1 MSLFSVSETG
11 LITVD
16 SKDMK
21 EAFIDAY
28 KGALGQNINTEAGT
42 FQGQMILN
50 DTAMLGYA
58 QNQCVLIANAY
69 SVLRA
74 KGSALDVVANFW
86 GYYRRQATATVVN
99 CVMSGNAGL
108 VIPKGS
114 LVSDGTYEYE
124 LLDDAEIGE
133 NGTVIGQFQCVK
145 KGAVVCLGGAITEI
159 VSTIDGWDTVVNNA
173 AGVTGYDRE
182 NDNQFRARITA
193 NWFNVRARGALG
205 AIWDNMAQLDNVI
218 SVCVRENP
226 SNEDIVIDGF
236 TLVEHS
242 VFVCV
247 AGGSESDIAECM
259 YNQKTIGA
267 NTNGNTNVS
276 WYDSTTGLTN
286 RYKIQRA
293 ETVNLSVEV
302 NYQTSYFTTADVEQ
316 QIKTAIMG
324 WVSENPFRIGQTI
337 SGNMLAQ
344 AFDGFVYAD
353 LLSIKVGVVDS
364 GKEADDYLTT
374 TIGQIAVLEEA
385 NITCTEVSNG

>member
-99 CVMSGNAGL
+99 CVMSGNVGL

-114 LVSDGTYEYE
+114 LVSDDSKNEYE

-145 KGAVVCLGGAITEI
+145 KGAIVCLGGEITEI
-159 VSTIDGWDTVVNNA
+159 VSTLDGWDTVVNNA

-182 NDNQFRARITA
+182 NDNF
-193 NWFNVRARGALG
+193 
-205 AIWDNMAQLDNVI
+205 
-218 SVCVRENP
+218 
-226 SNEDIVIDGF
+226 
-236 TLVEHS
+236 
-242 VFVCV
+242 
-247 AGGSESDIAECM
+247 
-259 YNQKTIGA
+259 
-267 NTNGNTNVS
+267 
-276 WYDSTTGLTN
+276 
-286 RYKIQRA
+286 KI
-293 ETVNLSVEV
+293 
-302 NYQTSYFTTADVEQ
+302 YQ
-316 QIKTAIMG
+316 
-324 WVSENPFRIGQTI
+324 
-337 SGNMLAQ
+337 
-344 AFDGFVYAD
+344 
-353 LLSIKVGVVDS
+353 
-364 GKEADDYLTT
+364 YL
-374 TIGQIAVLEEA
+374 E
-385 NITCTEVSNG
+385 

>member
-1 MSLFSVSETG
+1 MSLFSVTETG

-16 SKDMK
+16 SSEIKD
-21 EAFIDAY
+21 AFIQAY
-28 KGALGQNINTEAGT
+28 QGALGSGIRTDAGT

-50 DTAMLGYA
+50 DTAMLTYA

-99 CVMSGNAGL
+99 CLMSGTAGV
-108 VIPKGS
+108 VIQKGS
-114 LVSDGTYEYE
+114 LVSDGTNQYE
-124 LLDDAEIGE
+124 LLDDAEIGDG
-133 NGTVIGQFQCVK
+133 GTVVGQFQCTK

-159 VSTIDGWDTVVNNA
+159 VSTLEGWDTVVNNA

-205 AIWDNMAQLDNVI
+205 AIWDNMAKLDNVI

-226 SNEDIVIDGF
+226 SNADIVIDGF

-267 NTNGNTNVS
+267 NTNGDTNVS
-276 WYDSTTGLTN
+276 WYDRTTGLTN
-286 RYKIQRA
+286 KYKIQRA
-293 ETVNLSVEV
+293 ETVNLEVFV
-302 NYQTSYFTTADVEQ
+302 NYQTSYFTTADVEE

-353 LLSIKVGVVDS
+353 LLSIKLGVVDS
-364 GKEADDYLTT
+364 EDEPTDYLTT
-374 TIGQIAVLEEA
+374 TIGQIAVLEKA
-385 NITCTEVSNG
+385 NITCTEV

>member
-16 SKDMK
+16 SSGIKDS
-21 EAFIDAY
+21 FVQAY
-28 KGALGQNINTEAGT
+28 QDALGSDIRTDAGT

-50 DTAMLGYA
+50 DTSMLTYA

-99 CVMSGNAGL
+99 CVLSGNEGL
-108 VIPKGS
+108 IIPKGS
-114 LVSDGTYEYE
+114 LVSDGTNEYE
-124 LLDDAEIGE
+124 LLDDATIGE
-133 NGTVIGQFQCVK
+133 SGSVVGQFQCTK
-145 KGAVVCLGGAITEI
+145 KGAVICLGGTVTEI
-159 VSTIDGWDTVVNNA
+159 VNDIDGWDTVTNNA
-173 AGVTGYDRE
+173 SGVTGYDLE

-226 SNEDIVIDGF
+226 TNANMTIDGF
-236 TLVEHS
+236 TLAPHS

-247 AGGSESDIAECM
+247 AGGSDSDIAQCM

-267 NTNGNTNVS
+267 NTNGNTTVS

-293 ETVNLSVEV
+293 STVNLRVEV
-302 NYQTSYFTTADVEQ
+302 SYQTSYFTTADVEE

-324 WVSENPFRIGQTI
+324 WVAENPFRIGQTI

-353 LLSIKVGVVDS
+353 LLSIKVGVVNS
-364 GKEADDYLTT
+364 GEDAEDYLTT
-374 TIGQIAVLEEA
+374 TIGQIAVLESA
-385 NITCTEVSNG
+385 NITCTEV

>member
-1 MSLFSVSETG
+1 MSLFSVTETG

-16 SKDMK
+16 SSEIQDS
-21 EAFIDAY
+21 FIQAY
-28 KGALGQNINTEAGT
+28 KDALGANLNTEAGT

-50 DTAMLGYA
+50 DTSMLTYA

-99 CVMSGNAGL
+99 CVLSGTEGL
-108 VIPKGS
+108 TIPKGS
-114 LVSDGTYEYE
+114 LVSDGTNEYE
-124 LLDDAEIGE
+124 LLDDATIGVY
-133 NGTVIGQFQCVK
+133 GYVVGQFQCTK
-145 KGAVVCLGGAITEI
+145 KGAVVCLGGTVTEI
-159 VSTIDGWDTVVNNA
+159 VNEIEGWDSVTNNA
-173 AGVTGYDRE
+173 SGVTGYDLE

-205 AIWDNMAQLDNVI
+205 AIWDNMAQLDNVV

-226 SNEDIVIDGF
+226 TNANMAIDGF
-236 TLVEHS
+236 TLVPHS

-267 NTNGNTNVS
+267 NTNGDTTVS
-276 WYDSTTGLTN
+276 WYDSTTGLLN

-293 ETVNLSVEV
+293 ETVNLRVEV
-302 NYQTSYFTTADVEQ
+302 SYQTSYFTTADVEE

-324 WVSENPFRIGQTI
+324 WVAENPFRIGQTI

-364 GKEADDYLTT
+364 GEDAEDYLTT
-374 TIGQIAVLEEA
+374 TIGQIAVLESA
-385 NITCTEVSNG
+385 NITCTEV

>member
-11 LITVD
+11 LITVE
-16 SKDMK
+16 SSGIN
-21 EAFIDAY
+21 EAFLNAY
-28 KGALGQNINTEAGT
+28 KDALGGEINTEAGT

-50 DTAMLGYA
+50 DTAMLTYA

-74 KGSALDVVANFW
+74 KGTALDVVANFW
-86 GYYRRQATATVVN
+86 GYYRRGATATVVN
-99 CVMSGNAGL
+99 CLMSGTAGL
-108 VIPKGS
+108 VIPAGS
-114 LVSDGTYEYE
+114 LVSDGVHEYA
-124 LLDDAEIGE
+124 LLDNATIGV
-133 NGTVIGQFQCVK
+133 NGTVIGQFQCTE
-145 KGAVVCLGGAITEI
+145 KGAIVCLGGEITEI
-159 VSTIDGWDTVVNNA
+159 ISVIEGWDTVVNNA
-173 AGVTGYDRE
+173 SGVVGYDRE

-205 AIWDNMAQLDNVI
+205 AIWDNMAQLDNVV

-226 SNEDIVIDGF
+226 SNVDIEIDGF
-236 TLVEHS
+236 TLKEHS

-247 AGGSESDIAECM
+247 AGGSNSDIAKCM

-267 NTNGNTNVS
+267 DTNGNTSVS

-286 RYKIQRA
+286 RYRIQRA
-293 ETVNLSVEV
+293 EEVNLRVEV
-302 NYQTSYFTTADVEQ
+302 SYQTSYFTTADVEE

-344 AFDGFVYAD
+344 AFDGFVYAN
-353 LLSIKVGVVDS
+353 LLSIKLGVVNDGYPAS
-364 GKEADDYLTT
+364 DYLTT
-374 TIGQIAVLEEA
+374 TIGQIAVLEKA
-385 NITCTEVSNG
+385 NISCTEV

>member
-16 SKDMK
+16 SSGIKDS
-21 EAFIDAY
+21 FVQAY
-28 KGALGQNINTEAGT
+28 QDALGSDIRTDAGT

-50 DTAMLGYA
+50 DTSMLTYA

-99 CVMSGNAGL
+99 CVLSGNEGL
-108 VIPKGS
+108 IIPKGS
-114 LVSDGTYEYE
+114 LVSDGTNEYE
-124 LLDDAEIGE
+124 LLDDATIGE
-133 NGTVIGQFQCVK
+133 SGSVVGQFQCTK
-145 KGAVVCLGGAITEI
+145 KGAVVCLGGSVTEI
-159 VSTIDGWDTVVNNA
+159 VNEIEGWDTVTNNA
-173 AGVTGYDRE
+173 SGVTGYDLE

-226 SNEDIVIDGF
+226 TNANMTIDGF
-236 TLVEHS
+236 TLVPHS

-267 NTNGNTNVS
+267 NTNGNTTVS

-293 ETVNLSVEV
+293 ETVNLRVEV
-302 NYQTSYFTTADVEQ
+302 SYQTSYFTTADVEE

-324 WVSENPFRIGQTI
+324 WVAENPFRIGQTI

-353 LLSIKVGVVDS
+353 LLSIKVGVVNS
-364 GKEADDYLTT
+364 GEDAEDYLTT
-374 TIGQIAVLEEA
+374 TIGQIAVLESA
-385 NITCTEVSNG
+385 NITCTEV